1 MKTIKKQQN
10 KMRIFLTIITLL
22 AANGLWA
29 QKNSGYC
36 PKFEKGQSA
45 VYEFLLEQTQS
56 GTPDSINTML
66 DFTSIIEDD
75 NNLFR
80 GIERK
85 EPYLSCKVRLTV
97 LDVSPFT
104 TTIQVDL
111 LESVNYTKKKLEPV
125 SDSLFYYRVGDIF
138 KKRPLIFTF
147 THDMKSYIVSNSEE
161 MSAEISETLIKLVY
175 GENPSESAAP
185 IYSYNRYA
193 TQALSLMG
201 KPYIKF
207 LTHLYALYAPSLL
220 DLIQTF
226 ANPLTEGT
234 VTKGRPLDGTNR
246 LMEYFTSITTKDKQG
261 EWTSITDLY
270 KYTTPYYS
278 SDNEDNW
285 ADSVEIDSVEVDS
298 MVSDEDYD
306 YDTVS
311 VDTDYIDTAEW
322 DTTEWDSIVEDYEYE
337 PDTTLEETDRAVY
350 THTETRIGKDS
361 WPTEISKT
369 ITLEDNGVAWI
380 YRRKVRKVKETQ
392 QKK

>member
-10 KMRIFLTIITLL
+10 KMRIFLTIIILL
-22 AANGLWA
+22 AAKGLWA

-45 VYEFLLEQTQS
+45 VYEFSLEQTQS
-56 GTPDSINTML
+56 GTPDSVNTML
-66 DFTSIIEDD
+66 DFTDIIGDD
-75 NNLFR
+75 NDLFYKK
-80 GIERK
+80 ERQ

-111 LESVNYTKKKLEPV
+111 LESVNYTKKKLGST
-125 SDSLFYYRVGDIF
+125 SDSLFYHRVDDIL

-161 MSAEISETLIKLVY
+161 VSAEISETLIKLVY

-193 TQALSLMG
+193 TQALNLMG
-201 KPYIKF
+201 KPYIRF
-207 LTHLYALYAPSLL
+207 LTYLYALCAPSLL

-298 MVSDEDYD
+298 MASDEDYD

-322 DTTEWDSIVEDYEYE
+322 DTTEWDSVVEDYEYE
-337 PDTTLEETDRAVY
+337 PDTTLEETDRAVH

-380 YRRKVRKVKETQ
+380 YRRKVKKVKETQ

>member
-10 KMRIFLTIITLL
+10 KMRVFLTIITLL

-29 QKNSGYC
+29 QKNSGYSS
-36 PKFEKGQSA
+36 KFEKGQSA
-45 VYEFLLEQTQS
+45 VYEFSLEQTQS
-56 GTPDSINTML
+56 GAPDSINTML
-66 DFTSIIEDD
+66 DFTSIIGND
-75 NNLFR
+75 NNLF
-80 GIERK
+80 GGVERR
-85 EPYLSCKVRLTV
+85 EPNLSCKVRLTV

-111 LESVNYTKKKLEPV
+111 LESVNYTKRKVEST
-125 SDSLFYYRVGDIF
+125 SDSLFYHRVGDIL

-161 MSAEISETLIKLVY
+161 VSAEISETLIKLVY

-185 IYSYNRYA
+185 IYNYNSFA

-226 ANPLTEGT
+226 ANSLTEGT

-285 ADSVEIDSVEVDS
+285 ADGIADDSVEVDS
-298 MVSDEDYD
+298 IASDEDYD

-322 DTTEWDSIVEDYEYE
+322 DTTEWDSVVEDYEYE
-337 PDTTLEETDRAVY
+337 PDTTLEETDRAVH

-380 YRRKVRKVKETQ
+380 YRRKVRKVK
-392 QKK
+392 

>member
-1 MKTIKKQQN
+1 MKIIKKQQS
-10 KMRIFLTIITLL
+10 KMRVFLTIITLL
-22 AANGLWA
+22 AVNGLWA
-29 QKNSGYC
+29 QKNSGYS

-45 VYEFLLEQTQS
+45 VYEFSLEQTES

-66 DFTSIIEDD
+66 DFTSIIGGD
-75 NNLFR
+75 NNLFG
-80 GIERK
+80 GIERQ

-111 LESVNYTKKKLEPV
+111 LESVNYTKKKVESA
-125 SDSLFYYRVGDIF
+125 SDSLFYHRLGDIL
-138 KKRPLIFTF
+138 KKRPLILTF
-147 THDMKSYIVSNSEE
+147 TSSMKSYIVSNSEDIP
-161 MSAEISETLIKLVY
+161 AELSETLIKLIY
-175 GENPSESAAP
+175 GENPSELADP

-193 TQALSLMG
+193 MQALNLMG
-201 KPYIKF
+201 NPYIRF
-207 LTHLYALYAPSLL
+207 LTYLYALCAPSLL

-285 ADSVEIDSVEVDS
+285 AASFADDSVEVDS
-298 MVSDEDYD
+298 IASDEDYD
-306 YDTVS
+306 YDTLF
-311 VDTDYIDTAEW
+311 VDTDYIDTAES
-322 DTTEWDSIVEDYEYE
+322 DTTEWDSVIEDYEYE
-337 PDTTLEETDRAVY
+337 PDTTLEETDRAVH

-380 YRRKVRKVKETQ
+380 YRRKVKKVKETQ

>member
-1 MKTIKKQQN
+1 MKIIKKQQS
-10 KMRIFLTIITLL
+10 KMRVFLTIITLL

-29 QKNSGYC
+29 QKNSGYS

-45 VYEFLLEQTQS
+45 VYEFSLEQTES

-66 DFTSIIEDD
+66 DFTSIIGGD
-75 NNLFR
+75 NNLFG
-80 GIERK
+80 GIERQ
-85 EPYLSCKVRLTV
+85 EPYLSCRVRLTV

-111 LESVNYTKKKLEPV
+111 LESVNYTKKKVESA
-125 SDSLFYYRVGDIF
+125 SDSLFYHRLGDIL
-138 KKRPLIFTF
+138 KKRPLILTF
-147 THDMKSYIVSNSEE
+147 TSSMKSYIVSNSEDIP
-161 MSAEISETLIKLVY
+161 AELSETLIKLIY
-175 GENPSESAAP
+175 GENPSELADP

-193 TQALSLMG
+193 MQALNLMG
-201 KPYIKF
+201 NPYIRF
-207 LTHLYALYAPSLL
+207 LTYLYALCAPSLL

-285 ADSVEIDSVEVDS
+285 ADGIADDSVEVDS
-298 MVSDEDYD
+298 IASDEDYD

-311 VDTDYIDTAEW
+311 VDTDYIDTAES
-322 DTTEWDSIVEDYEYE
+322 DTTEWDTVVEDYEYE

>member
-22 AANGLWA
+22 ATNGLWA
-29 QKNSGYC
+29 QKNSGYSS
-36 PKFEKGQSA
+36 KFEKGQSA
-45 VYEFLLEQTQS
+45 VYEFSLEQTQS
-56 GTPDSINTML
+56 CSPDSVNTML
-66 DFTSIIEDD
+66 DFTDIIGGD
-75 NNLFR
+75 NNLFG
-80 GIERK
+80 GIERQ

-111 LESVNYTKKKLEPV
+111 LESVNYTKKKVESA
-125 SDSLFYYRVGDIF
+125 SDSLFYHRLGDIL
-138 KKRPLIFTF
+138 KKRPLLLTF
-147 THDMKSYIVSNSEE
+147 TSGMKSYIESNSEDIP
-161 MSAEISETLIKLVY
+161 AELSETLIKLIY
-175 GENPSESAAP
+175 GENPSELADP

-193 TQALSLMG
+193 IQALNLMG
-201 KPYIKF
+201 NPYIRF
-207 LTHLYALYAPSLL
+207 LTYLYALCAPSLL

-285 ADSVEIDSVEVDS
+285 ADGIADDSVEVDS
-298 MVSDEDYD
+298 IASDEDYD
-306 YDTVS
+306 YDTAI
-311 VDTDYIDTAEW
+311 VDSDYIDTAEW
-322 DTTEWDSIVEDYEYE
+322 DTTEWDSVIEDYEYE
-337 PDTTLEETDRAVY
+337 PDTTLEETDRAVH

-369 ITLEDNGVAWI
+369 ITLEDNGVIWI

>member
-1 MKTIKKQQN
+1 M
-10 KMRIFLTIITLL
+10 
-22 AANGLWA
+22 
-29 QKNSGYC
+29 
-36 PKFEKGQSA
+36 
-45 VYEFLLEQTQS
+45 
-56 GTPDSINTML
+56 
-66 DFTSIIEDD
+66 
-75 NNLFR
+75 
-80 GIERK
+80 
-85 EPYLSCKVRLTV
+85 
-97 LDVSPFT
+97 
-104 TTIQVDL
+104 
-111 LESVNYTKKKLEPV
+111 
-125 SDSLFYYRVGDIF
+125 FYHRVGDIF

-147 THDMKSYIVSNSEE
+147 TSDMKSYIVSNSEE
-161 MSAEISETLIKLVY
+161 MLAELSEILIELIY
-175 GENPSESAAP
+175 GENPSESATP
-185 IYSYNRYA
+185 ICCYNSFA
-193 TQALSLMG
+193 TQALNLMG
-201 KPYIKF
+201 KPFIRF

-285 ADSVEIDSVEVDS
+285 ADGIADDSVEVDS

-306 YDTVS
+306 YDTAI

-322 DTTEWDSIVEDYEYE
+322 DTTEWDSVVEDYEYE

-380 YRRKVRKVKETQ
+380 YRRKVKKVKETQ

>member
-1 MKTIKKQQN
+1 
-10 KMRIFLTIITLL
+10 MRIFLTIITLL
-22 AANGLWA
+22 ATNGLWA
-29 QKNSGYC
+29 QKNSGYSS
-36 PKFEKGQSA
+36 KFEKGQSA
-45 VYEFLLEQTQS
+45 VYEFSLEQTQS
-56 GTPDSINTML
+56 CSPDSINTML
-66 DFTSIIEDD
+66 DFTSIIGGD
-75 NNLFR
+75 NNLFG
-80 GIERK
+80 GIERQ
-85 EPYLSCKVRLTV
+85 EPYLSCRVRLTV

-111 LESVNYTKKKLEPV
+111 LESVNYTKKKVESA
-125 SDSLFYYRVGDIF
+125 SDSLFYHRLGDIL
-138 KKRPLIFTF
+138 KKRPLLLTF
-147 THDMKSYIVSNSEE
+147 TSGMKSYIVSNSEDIP
-161 MSAEISETLIKLVY
+161 AELSETLIKLIY
-175 GENPSESAAP
+175 GENPSELADP

-193 TQALSLMG
+193 IQALNLMG
-201 KPYIKF
+201 NPYIRF
-207 LTHLYALYAPSLL
+207 LTYLYALCAPSLL

-285 ADSVEIDSVEVDS
+285 ADGIADDSVEVDS
-298 MVSDEDYD
+298 IASDEDYD
-306 YDTVS
+306 YDTAI
-311 VDTDYIDTAEW
+311 VDSDYIDTAEW
-322 DTTEWDSIVEDYEYE
+322 DTTEWDSVIEDYEYE
-337 PDTTLEETDRAVY
+337 PDTTLEETDRAVH

-369 ITLEDNGVAWI
+369 ITLEDNGVIWI

>member
-10 KMRIFLTIITLL
+10 KMRVFLTIITLL
-22 AANGLWA
+22 ATNGLWA
-29 QKNSGYC
+29 QKNSGYR

-45 VYEFLLEQTQS
+45 VYEFSLEQTQS

-66 DFTSIIEDD
+66 DFTSIIGDD
-75 NNLFR
+75 NNLF
-80 GIERK
+80 GGVERR
-85 EPYLSCKVRLTV
+85 EPNLSCKVRLTV

-111 LESVNYTKKKLEPV
+111 LESVNYTKKKVESA
-125 SDSLFYYRVGDIF
+125 SDSLFYHHVGDIL
-138 KKRPLIFTF
+138 KKRPLILTF
-147 THDMKSYIVSNSEE
+147 ASDMKSYIVSNSEE
-161 MSAEISETLIKLVY
+161 MSAELSEILIKLVY
-175 GENPSESAAP
+175 DEEPSESAAP
-185 IYSYNRYA
+185 IYSYNSYA
-193 TQALSLMG
+193 AQALNLMG
-201 KPYIKF
+201 KPFIRF
-207 LTHLYALYAPSLL
+207 LTNLYALYAPSLL

-226 ANPLTEGT
+226 DNPLTEGT

-246 LMEYFTSITTKDKQG
+246 LMKYFTSITTKDKQG

-278 SDNEDNW
+278 SDNEGNW

-306 YDTVS
+306 YDTAI
-311 VDTDYIDTAEW
+311 VDSDYIDTAEW
-322 DTTEWDSIVEDYEYE
+322 DTTEWDSVVEDYEYE

-350 THTETRIGKDS
+350 THTETRIGKDN

-369 ITLEDNGVAWI
+369 ITLEDNGVAWT
-380 YRRKVRKVKETQ
+380 YRRKVRKLKDTK

>member
-29 QKNSGYC
+29 QKNSGYS

-45 VYEFLLEQTQS
+45 VYEFSLEQTQS

-75 NNLFR
+75 NNLLR

-111 LESVNYTKKKLEPV
+111 LESVNYTKKKVESA
-125 SDSLFYYRVGDIF
+125 SDSLFYHRLGDIL
-138 KKRPLIFTF
+138 KKRALLLTF
-147 THDMKSYIVSNSEE
+147 TSGMKSYIVSNSEDIP
-161 MSAEISETLIKLVY
+161 AELSETLIKLIY
-175 GENPSESAAP
+175 GENPSELADP

-193 TQALSLMG
+193 MQALNLMG
-201 KPYIKF
+201 NPYIRF
-207 LTHLYALYAPSLL
+207 LTYLYALCAPSLL

-261 EWTSITDLY
+261 EWASITDLY

-285 ADSVEIDSVEVDS
+285 ADGIADDSVEVDS
-298 MVSDEDYD
+298 IASDEDYD
-306 YDTVS
+306 YDTAI

-322 DTTEWDSIVEDYEYE
+322 DTTEWDSVVEDYEYE

-380 YRRKVRKVKETQ
+380 YRRKVKKVKETQ

>member
-1 MKTIKKQQN
+1 MKIIKKQQS
-10 KMRIFLTIITLL
+10 KMRVFLTIITLL
-22 AANGLWA
+22 AVNGLWA
-29 QKNSGYC
+29 QKNSGYS

-45 VYEFLLEQTQS
+45 VYEFSLEQTES

-66 DFTSIIEDD
+66 DFTSIIGGD
-75 NNLFR
+75 NNLFG
-80 GIERK
+80 GIERQ
-85 EPYLSCKVRLTV
+85 EPYLSCRVRLTV

-111 LESVNYTKKKLEPV
+111 LESVNYTKKKVESA
-125 SDSLFYYRVGDIF
+125 SDSLFYHRLGDIL
-138 KKRPLIFTF
+138 KKRPLILTF
-147 THDMKSYIVSNSEE
+147 TSSMKSYIVSNSEDIP
-161 MSAEISETLIKLVY
+161 AELSETLIKLIY
-175 GENPSESAAP
+175 GENPSELADP

-193 TQALSLMG
+193 MQALNLMG
-201 KPYIKF
+201 NPYIRF
-207 LTHLYALYAPSLL
+207 LTYLYALCAPSLL

-285 ADSVEIDSVEVDS
+285 ADGIADDSVEVDS
-298 MVSDEDYD
+298 IASDEDYD

-322 DTTEWDSIVEDYEYE
+322 DTTEWDSIIEDYKYE

-380 YRRKVRKVKETQ
+380 YRRKVKKVKETQ

>member
-1 MKTIKKQQN
+1 
-10 KMRIFLTIITLL
+10 MRIFLTIITLL

-29 QKNSGYC
+29 QKNSGYS

-45 VYEFLLEQTQS
+45 VYEFSLEQTES

-66 DFTSIIEDD
+66 DFTSIIGGD
-75 NNLFR
+75 NNLFG
-80 GIERK
+80 GIERQ
-85 EPYLSCKVRLTV
+85 EPYLSCRVRLTV

-111 LESVNYTKKKLEPV
+111 LESVNYTKKKVESA
-125 SDSLFYYRVGDIF
+125 SDSLFYHRLGDIL
-138 KKRPLIFTF
+138 KKRPLILTF
-147 THDMKSYIVSNSEE
+147 TSSMKSYIVSNSEDIP
-161 MSAEISETLIKLVY
+161 AELSETLIKLIY
-175 GENPSESAAP
+175 GENPSELADP

-193 TQALSLMG
+193 MQALNLMG
-201 KPYIKF
+201 NPYIRF
-207 LTHLYALYAPSLL
+207 LTYLYALCAPSLL

-285 ADSVEIDSVEVDS
+285 ADGIADDSIEVDS
-298 MVSDEDYD
+298 IASDEDYD

-322 DTTEWDSIVEDYEYE
+322 DTTEWDSVVEDYKYE

-380 YRRKVRKVKETQ
+380 YRRKIRKVKDTQ

>member
-1 MKTIKKQQN
+1 MKIIKKQQS
-10 KMRIFLTIITLL
+10 KMRVFLTIITLL
-22 AANGLWA
+22 AVNGLWA
-29 QKNSGYC
+29 QKNSGYS

-45 VYEFLLEQTQS
+45 VYEFSLEQTES

-66 DFTSIIEDD
+66 DFTSIIGGD
-75 NNLFR
+75 NNLFG
-80 GIERK
+80 GIERQ
-85 EPYLSCKVRLTV
+85 EPYLSCRVRLTV

-111 LESVNYTKKKLEPV
+111 LESVNYTKKKVESA
-125 SDSLFYYRVGDIF
+125 SDSLFYHRLGDIL
-138 KKRPLIFTF
+138 KKRPLILTF
-147 THDMKSYIVSNSEE
+147 TSSMKSYIVSNSEDIP
-161 MSAEISETLIKLVY
+161 AELSETLIKLIY
-175 GENPSESAAP
+175 GENPSELADP

-193 TQALSLMG
+193 MQALNLMG
-201 KPYIKF
+201 NPYIRF
-207 LTHLYALYAPSLL
+207 LTYLYALCAPSLL

-285 ADSVEIDSVEVDS
+285 ADGIADDSVEVDS
-298 MVSDEDYD
+298 IASDEDYD

-322 DTTEWDSIVEDYEYE
+322 DTTEWDSVIEDYKYE

-380 YRRKVRKVKETQ
+380 YRRKVKKVKETQ

>member
-22 AANGLWA
+22 ATNGLWA
-29 QKNSGYC
+29 QKNSGYSS
-36 PKFEKGQSA
+36 KFEKGQSA
-45 VYEFLLEQTQS
+45 VYEFSLEQTQS
-56 GTPDSINTML
+56 CSPDSVNTML
-66 DFTSIIEDD
+66 DFTDIIGGD
-75 NNLFR
+75 NNLFG
-80 GIERK
+80 GIERQ

-111 LESVNYTKKKLEPV
+111 LESVNYTKKKVESA
-125 SDSLFYYRVGDIF
+125 SDSLFYHRVGDIF

-161 MSAEISETLIKLVY
+161 VSAEISETLIKLVY

-185 IYSYNRYA
+185 IYNYNSFA

-285 ADSVEIDSVEVDS
+285 ADGIADDSVEVDS
-298 MVSDEDYD
+298 IASDEDYD

-322 DTTEWDSIVEDYEYE
+322 DTTEWDSVIEDYKYE

-361 WPTEISKT
+361 WPAEISKT
-369 ITLEDNGVAWI
+369 ITLEDNGVTWI